1 MNAPPAAS
9 PPAEPGAGG
18 AARAGGRRGPAPG
31 RRLTEALR
39 NLLPGT
45 GLKRWG
51 LLAMGA
57 VLVGALGGRAWAAGR
72 DGWALAA
79 VAAGAGMAAIAVR
92 RAVGTVAGTL
102 APHPTRP
109 LLDVLRERRIR
120 ERGPR
125 TVAVG
130 GGTGLSTLLRG
141 MKFHSDH
148 LTAVV
153 TVADDGGSSGRLREE
168 MGILPPG
175 DVRNTLVAMADTEPL
190 LERLFQYRFTRG
202 EGLSGHTFGNLFIAA
217 MSEITGDFQEA
228 IRQFSRVLAVRGQVL
243 PSTLASVQ
251 LRAEFADGSTVTG
264 ESAIP
269 RQRKPIRRIAL
280 VPPDVPAVP
289 EALDAILEADIVV
302 LGPGSLYTSLIPNL
316 LVRDLAAALRATPA
330 LRVYVCNVMTQPGE
344 TDDYRASDHVRAL
357 LDHGGGPGFV
367 DCVLVNTAQ
376 VPEGLLRR
384 YMAEGARPVEAD
396 VERLT
401 GMGLVVVSGPLV
413 SHTHVVRHDSVR
425 LAEAV
430 AALAALGRDLA
441 PPGSHLT
448 LDEVLARAQHPR
460 RPAGRRRVAVAL

>member
-1 MNAPPAAS
+1 MIGPPAAPPS
-9 PPAEPGAGG
+9 PGPEAGG
-18 AARAGGRRGPAPG
+18 GARAGGRRWPTQG
-31 RRLTEALR
+31 RRLAEVVR
-39 NLLPGT
+39 QLLPGT

-51 LLAMGA
+51 LLAVGA
-57 VLVGALGGRAWAAGR
+57 VLVGALGGRLWAVGHADWGL
-72 DGWALAA
+72 GA
-79 VAAGAGMAAIAVR
+79 VAVGAVIAALAVR
-92 RAVGTVAGTL
+92 RAAVTVAGTL
-102 APHPTRP
+102 ARDPTRP
-109 LLDVLRERRIR
+109 LLDVMRERRSR

-202 EGLSGHTFGNLFIAA
+202 EGLTGHTFGNLFIAA

-243 PSTLASVQ
+243 PSTLHSVQ

-269 RQRKPIRRIAL
+269 RQGKPIRRITL

-289 EALDAILEADIVV
+289 EALDAILQADIVV
-302 LGPGSLYTSLIPNL
+302 LGPGSLYTSVIPNL
-316 LVRDLAAALRATPA
+316 LVRDVAAALRETEA

-344 TDDYRASDHVRAL
+344 TDGYRASDHVRAL
-357 LDHGGGPGFV
+357 LEHGGGPGLV

-396 VERLT
+396 VESLMA
-401 GMGLVVVSGPLV
+401 MGLVVVSGPLV

-430 AALAALGRDLA
+430 AALAALGRELA

-448 LDEVLARAQHPR
+448 LDEVLARAQHLR
-460 RPAGRRRVAVAL
+460 RPASRRRGAVAL

>member
-1 MNAPPAAS
+1 MRATPGAAQPS
-9 PPAEPGAGG
+9 PPRQSLASATWRG
-18 AARAGGRRGPAPG
+18 RAGRQLPALV
-31 RRLTEALR
+31 RS
-39 NLLPGT
+39 LLPGT

-51 LLAMGA
+51 LLALAGVMAGA
-57 VLVGALGGRAWAAGR
+57 VGGGLWAQGYASWGLGAVGAG
-72 DGWALAA
+72 LAA
-79 VAAGAGMAAIAVR
+79 SVVAVR
-92 RAVGTVAGTL
+92 RAVAAVAGTL

-109 LLDVLRERRIR
+109 LLDVMRERRIR

-125 TVAVG
+125 AVALG

-243 PSTLASVQ
+243 PSTLQSVQ
-251 LRAEFADGSTVTG
+251 LRAEFADGTSVTG

-280 VPPDVPAVP
+280 VPPDARAVP
-289 EALDAILEADIVV
+289 EALEAILSADIVV
-302 LGPGSLYTSLIPNL
+302 LGPGSLYTSVIPNL
-316 LVRDLAAALRATPA
+316 LVQDVAAAVRATPA

-344 TDDYRASDHVRAL
+344 TDGYAASDHVRAL
-357 LDHGGGPGFV
+357 LEHGGGPGLI

-376 VPEGLLRR
+376 VPEALLQR

-396 VERLT
+396 IEKLLA
-401 GMGLVVVSGPLV
+401 MGLVVVSGPLV
-413 SHTHVVRHDSVR
+413 SLTHVVRHDAVR

-430 AALAALGRDLA
+430 TALAALGRDLG
-441 PPGSHLT
+441 PPGTHLS
-448 LDEVLARAQHPR
+448 LDQVLARAQHPR
-460 RPAGRRRVAVAL
+460 RSPARRRHGAAL